1 MRLQNEI
8 QKLDEKTISKI
19 AAGEVVERPA
29 QVVKELIENSIDA
42 GASNIIIEIENGGFD
57 SIIITD
63 DGIGISKDQL
73 NLSIERH
80 ATSKLTRIED
90 LGEIYSLGF
99 RGEALSSIAAI
110 SKLQI
115 SSRKSDCDG
124 FQLKVSGGD
133 RENIEPYAM
142 NQGTIVKIMEI
153 FYNVP
158 ARLAFQRRPATE
170 SAKIVEITVQHAM
183 AHPNIAFNLK
193 NEGRLM
199 LNVPSV
205 INLQD
210 RLFDLLGLSA
220 TKLIQLESPP
230 GDEDA
235 PGEESWSGWIS
246 PPELTR
252 GRIDDVHVLVNNRV
266 VTSQPFSEAIRRG
279 YHTRLMVGRHPV
291 AVLNLNLPANELDVN
306 VHPTKRE
313 IRLKHSWRVLQRL
326 ERCIQHTLSKIP
338 TQPENKSKLTGITT
352 NNNEVKRDTVSKSN
366 KPKWVE
372 SAGKQLSLN
381 KEIIEDM
388 NDEKEQLIQI
398 STSPSIQKTLPEL
411 DSEPIAPALSSEE
424 RELHRHSG
432 KIKAVSPVDE
442 PTLELTNNNQLPD
455 MTPLCQFANSYIV
468 VQTGKELLLV
478 DQHALHERI
487 RFERL
492 RYSKQSWL
500 PQSRLEPLELSL
512 TAIESERLRSQK
524 ERVEELGFKIDEFNG
539 KWRLIAQPAALPSEK
554 IMTFLRDLIQDI
566 GDEGRRLNSAEKLKD
581 HVAFMQSCR
590 GAVKANQILS
600 LPEMRRLLSDMN
612 NIQNPWA
619 CVHGRPTAL
628 KISID
633 ELDRHFGRHG

>member
-1 MRLQNEI
+1 MQNKI
-8 QKLDEKTISKI
+8 QKLDDKTISKI

-42 GASNIIIEIENGGFD
+42 GSSSINIEIENGGFD

-63 DGIGISKDQL
+63 NGSGIDENDL
-73 NLSIERH
+73 LLSIERH
-80 ATSKLTRIED
+80 ATSKLSKIED
-90 LGEIYSLGF
+90 LHEIYSLGF
-99 RGEALSSIAAI
+99 RGEALSSIASI

-115 SSRKSDCDG
+115 SSKKENSDGC
-124 FQLKVSGGD
+124 QLSVLGG
-133 RENIEPYAM
+133 EVGKIVPCAM
-142 NQGTIVKIMEI
+142 NNGTIVKISDI
-153 FYNVP
+153 FFNVP

-170 SAKIVEITVQHAM
+170 SAKIVEITVEHAM
-183 AHPNIAFNLK
+183 AHPNISFNLK

-199 LNVPSV
+199 LNVPAV
-205 INLQD
+205 ENLQD

-220 TKLIQLESPP
+220 TKLIRLQSPPDDENAP
-230 GDEDA
+230 GDEV
-235 PGEESWSGWIS
+235 WSGWIS

-252 GRIDDVHVLVNNRV
+252 GRNDDVHILVNNRV

-326 ERCIQHTLSKIP
+326 ERSIQYTLSMIP
-338 TQPENKSKLTGITT
+338 TQPENKSKLTGISI
-352 NNNEVKRDTVSKSN
+352 NNEKYNEKLPTYN
-366 KPKWVE
+366 KPAWVE

-381 KEIIEDM
+381 DEIVEEHAEIKE
-388 NDEKEQLIQI
+388 EKIQI
-398 STSPSIQKTLPEL
+398 STSPSIQQTLPEL
-411 DSEPIAPALSSEE
+411 DRKPIAPALSIEE
-424 RELHRHSG
+424 RDLHRYSG
-432 KIKAVSPVDE
+432 RIKTISPIEE
-442 PTLELTNNNQLPD
+442 PELELIQKNNLPE
-455 MTPLCQFANSYIV
+455 MEPLCQFANTYIV

-492 RYSKQSWL
+492 RYSKQSWA
-500 PQSRLEPLELSL
+500 PQSRLEPLILNL
-512 TAIESERLRSQK
+512 TPIESERLRSQK
-524 ERVEELGFKIDEFNG
+524 GRIEELGFKIDEFNE
-539 KWRLIAQPAALPSEK
+539 KWRLLAQPEALPSEK
-554 IMTFLRDLIQDI
+554 IIDFISDIIQDL
-566 GDEGRRLNSAEKLKD
+566 GDDQRRLDSVDKLKD

-600 LPEMRRLLSDMN
+600 LAEMRRLLSDMR
-612 NIQNPWA
+612 NIPNPWA

-633 ELDRHFGRHG
+633 ELDKHFGRHG

>member
-1 MRLQNEI
+1 MPKI
-8 QKLDEKTISKI
+8 QKLDDNTISQI

-42 GASNIIIEIENGGFD
+42 GSTIIIIEIENGGFD
-57 SIIITD
+57 SIKITD
-63 DGIGISKDQL
+63 NGNGINKEEL

-80 ATSKLTRIED
+80 ATSKLVRIED
-90 LGEIYSLGF
+90 LNEIYTLGF

-110 SKLQI
+110 SNLKI
-115 SSRKSDCDG
+115 SSRQEDSDG
-124 FQLKVSGGD
+124 FQLTVSGGNIG
-133 RENIEPYAM
+133 NIEPCAM
-142 NQGTIVKIMEI
+142 NKGTIVSVNDI
-153 FYNVP
+153 FFNVP

-170 SAKIVEITVQHAM
+170 SAKIVEITVEHAM
-183 AHPNIAFNLK
+183 AHPNVSFNLQ

-199 LNVPSV
+199 LNVPPT
-205 INLQD
+205 NHLND

-220 TKLIQLESPP
+220 TKLIELQSPPEDNDAP
-230 GDEDA
+230 GDEL
-235 PGEESWSGWIS
+235 WSGWIS
-246 PPELTR
+246 PPELSR
-252 GRIDDVHVLVNNRV
+252 GRNDDVHILVNNRV

-291 AVLNLNLPANELDVN
+291 AVLNLEIPADELDVN

-326 ERCIQHTLSKIP
+326 ERSIQYTLSKVP
-338 TQPENKSKLTGITT
+338 TQPEEKSKLTGISKIT
-352 NNNEVKRDTVSKSN
+352 NNEISKNISEAV

-372 SAGKQLSLN
+372 SAGKQLSLDN
-381 KEIIEDM
+381 EIVNEINDFKKE
-388 NDEKEQLIQI
+388 KLQI
-398 STSPSIQKTLPEL
+398 STSPTAQQTLPYL
-411 DSEPIAPALSSEE
+411 DNEPISAPLSIEE
-424 RELHRHSG
+424 RDLHRYSG
-432 KIKAVSPVDE
+432 KIKSISPIEE
-442 PTLELTNNNQLPD
+442 PKLSKSNVNELPE

-500 PQSRLEPLELSL
+500 PQKRLEPLELSL
-512 TAIESERLRSQK
+512 NPIQSERLRSQK
-524 ERVEELGFKIDEFNG
+524 VKVEEIGFLIDEIDG
-539 KWRLIAQPAALPSEK
+539 VWYLKSQPAILSPEK
-554 IMTFLRDLIQDI
+554 ILTFINDLIQDL
-566 GDEGRRLNSAEKLKD
+566 GDEDRILNSVQNLKD

-600 LPEMRRLLSDMN
+600 LPEMRRLLSDMRD
-612 NIQNPWA
+612 IENPWA

-628 KISID
+628 KISIE
-633 ELDRHFGRHG
+633 ELDKHFGRHG

>member
-1 MRLQNEI
+1 MDNEI
-8 QKLDEKTISKI
+8 RKLDEKTISKI

-42 GASNIIIEIENGGFD
+42 ESSNIKIEIENGGFD
-57 SIIITD
+57 SITITD
-63 DGIGISKDQL
+63 DGNGINEDDL
-73 NLSIERH
+73 LLSIERH
-80 ATSKLTRIED
+80 ATSKLSRIED
-90 LGEIYSLGF
+90 LNEIYSLGF

-115 SSRKSDCDG
+115 SSRKENCDG
-124 FQLKVSGGD
+124 YQLKVTGGD
-133 RENIEPYAM
+133 VEKIEPCAM
-142 NQGTIVKIMEI
+142 NKGTMVNINDI
-153 FYNVP
+153 FFNVP
-158 ARLAFQRRPATE
+158 ARLAFQRRSATE
-170 SAKIVEITVQHAM
+170 SAKIVEIVVQHAM
-183 AHPNIAFNLK
+183 AHPNISFNLK

-205 INLQD
+205 ANLQD

-220 TKLIQLESPP
+220 TKLIQLQSPPADENAP
-230 GDEDA
+230 GDEV
-235 PGEESWSGWIS
+235 WSGWIS
-246 PPELTR
+246 PPEVTR
-252 GRIDDVHVLVNNRV
+252 GRNDDVHVLVNNRV
-266 VTSQPFSEAIRRG
+266 VTNQPFSEAIRRG

-291 AVLNLNLPANELDVN
+291 AVLNLNLPANDLDVN

-326 ERCIQHTLSKIP
+326 ERCIQFTLAKIP

-352 NNNEVKRDTVSKSN
+352 NNEIVTDSFPESK
-366 KPKWVE
+366 KPSWVE

-381 KEIIEDM
+381 NEVIEEIIE
-388 NDEKEQLIQI
+388 EKEHKIQI
-398 STSPSIQKTLPEL
+398 SKSPSTQKTLPEL
-411 DSEPIAPALSSEE
+411 DNEPIAPALSIEE

-432 KIKAVSPVDE
+432 KIDAISPIDE
-442 PTLELTNNNQLPD
+442 PELNSLKNGQLPD
-455 MTPLCQFANSYIV
+455 MEPLCQFANSYIV
-468 VQTGKELLLV
+468 VQTGGELLLV

-492 RYSKQSWL
+492 RYSKQSWA
-500 PQSRLEPLELSL
+500 PQSRLEPLKLSL
-512 TAIESERLRSQK
+512 NAIESERLRSQK
-524 ERVEELGFKIDEFNG
+524 ERVEELGFRVDEVNG
-539 KWRLIAQPAALPSEK
+539 EWELIAQPEAVPSEK
-554 IMTFLRDLIQDI
+554 IISFFSDIIQDI
-566 GDEGRRLNSAEKLKD
+566 GDERRRLDTADKLKD

-600 LPEMRRLLSDMN
+600 LAEMRRLLSDMK
-612 NIQNPWA
+612 NIPNPWA

>member
-1 MRLQNEI
+1 LPKI
-8 QKLDEKTISKI
+8 QKLDDNTISQI

-42 GASNIIIEIENGGFD
+42 GSTNIIIEIENGGFD
-57 SIIITD
+57 SIKITD
-63 DGIGISKDQL
+63 NGNGISKEEL

-80 ATSKLTRIED
+80 ATSKLVRIED
-90 LGEIYSLGF
+90 LNEIYTLGF

-110 SKLQI
+110 SNLKI
-115 SSRKSDCDG
+115 SSRQEDSDG
-124 FQLKVSGGD
+124 FQLTVSGGNIG
-133 RENIEPYAM
+133 NIEPCAM
-142 NQGTIVKIMEI
+142 NKGTIVSVNDI
-153 FYNVP
+153 FFNVP

-170 SAKIVEITVQHAM
+170 SAKIVEITVEHAM
-183 AHPNIAFNLK
+183 AHPDVSFNLQ

-199 LNVPSV
+199 LNVPPT
-205 INLQD
+205 NHLND

-220 TKLIQLESPP
+220 TKLIELQSPPEDNDAP
-230 GDEDA
+230 GDEL
-235 PGEESWSGWIS
+235 WSGWIS
-246 PPELTR
+246 PPELSR
-252 GRIDDVHVLVNNRV
+252 GRNDDVHILVNNRV

-291 AVLNLNLPANELDVN
+291 AILNLEIPADELDVN

-326 ERCIQHTLSKIP
+326 ERSIQYTLSKVP
-338 TQPENKSKLTGITT
+338 TQPEEKSKLTGISEIT
-352 NNNEVKRDTVSKSN
+352 NNEISKNISKAV

-372 SAGKQLSLN
+372 SAGKQLSLDN
-381 KEIIEDM
+381 EIVNEINDFKKE
-388 NDEKEQLIQI
+388 KLQI
-398 STSPSIQKTLPEL
+398 STSPSAQQTLPNL
-411 DSEPIAPALSSEE
+411 DDEPISAPLSIEE
-424 RELHRHSG
+424 RDLHRYSG
-432 KIKAVSPVDE
+432 KIKSISPIEE
-442 PTLELTNNNQLPD
+442 PKLSKSNVNELPE

-500 PQSRLEPLELSL
+500 PQKRLEPLELSL
-512 TAIESERLRSQK
+512 NPIQSERLRSQK
-524 ERVEELGFKIDEFNG
+524 VKVEEIGFLIDEIDG
-539 KWRLIAQPAALPSEK
+539 VWYLKSQPAILSPEK
-554 IMTFLRDLIQDI
+554 ILTFINDLIQDL
-566 GDEGRRLNSAEKLKD
+566 GDEDRILNSVQNLKD

-600 LPEMRRLLSDMN
+600 LAEMRRLLSDMRE
-612 NIQNPWA
+612 IENPWA

-628 KISID
+628 KISLE
-633 ELDRHFGRHG
+633 ELDKHFGRHG

>member
-1 MRLQNEI
+1 MQNKI
-8 QKLDEKTISKI
+8 QKLDDKTISKI

-42 GASNIIIEIENGGFD
+42 GSSSINIEIENGGFD

-63 DGIGISKDQL
+63 NGSGIDKNDL
-73 NLSIERH
+73 LLSIERH
-80 ATSKLTRIED
+80 ATSKLSKIED
-90 LGEIYSLGF
+90 LHEIYSLGF
-99 RGEALSSIAAI
+99 RGEALSSIASI

-115 SSRKSDCDG
+115 SSKKENYDG
-124 FQLKVSGGD
+124 CQLSVLGG
-133 RENIEPYAM
+133 EVGKIVPCAM
-142 NQGTIVKIMEI
+142 NNGTIVKINDI
-153 FYNVP
+153 FFNVP

-170 SAKIVEITVQHAM
+170 SAKIVEITVEHAM
-183 AHPNIAFNLK
+183 AHPNISFNLK

-199 LNVPSV
+199 LNVPAV
-205 INLQD
+205 ENLQD

-220 TKLIQLESPP
+220 TKLIRLQSPPDDENAP
-230 GDEDA
+230 GDEV
-235 PGEESWSGWIS
+235 WSGWIS

-252 GRIDDVHVLVNNRV
+252 GRNDDVHILVNNRV

-326 ERCIQHTLSKIP
+326 ERSIQYTLSMIP
-338 TQPENKSKLTGITT
+338 TQPENKSKLTGISI
-352 NNNEVKRDTVSKSN
+352 NNENNEKLPTYT
-366 KPKWVE
+366 KPAWVE

-381 KEIIEDM
+381 DEIVEETAEIKE
-388 NDEKEQLIQI
+388 EKIQI
-398 STSPSIQKTLPEL
+398 STSPSIQQTLPEL
-411 DSEPIAPALSSEE
+411 DRKPIAPALSIEE
-424 RELHRHSG
+424 RDLHRYSG
-432 KIKAVSPVDE
+432 RIKTISPIEE
-442 PTLELTNNNQLPD
+442 PELEIIQKNNLPE
-455 MTPLCQFANSYIV
+455 MEPLCQFANTYIV

-492 RYSKQSWL
+492 RYSKQSWA
-500 PQSRLEPLELSL
+500 PQSRLEPLILNL
-512 TAIESERLRSQK
+512 TPIESERLRSQK
-524 ERVEELGFKIDEFNG
+524 GRIEELGFIIDEFNE
-539 KWRLIAQPAALPSEK
+539 KWRLLAQPEALPSEK
-554 IMTFLRDLIQDI
+554 IIDFISDIIQDL
-566 GDEGRRLNSAEKLKD
+566 GDDQRRLDSVDKLKD

-600 LPEMRRLLSDMN
+600 LAEMRRLLSDMR
-612 NIQNPWA
+612 NIPNPWA

-633 ELDRHFGRHG
+633 ELDKHFGRHG

>member
-1 MRLQNEI
+1 MPKI
-8 QKLDEKTISKI
+8 QKLDDNTISQI

-42 GASNIIIEIENGGFD
+42 GSTIIIIEIENGGFD
-57 SIIITD
+57 SIKITD
-63 DGIGISKDQL
+63 NGNGINKEEL

-80 ATSKLTRIED
+80 ATSKLVRIED
-90 LGEIYSLGF
+90 LNEIYTLGF

-110 SKLQI
+110 SNLKI
-115 SSRKSDCDG
+115 SSRQENSDG
-124 FQLKVSGGD
+124 FQLTVSGGNIG
-133 RENIEPYAM
+133 NIEPCAM
-142 NQGTIVKIMEI
+142 NKGTIVSVNDI
-153 FYNVP
+153 FFNVP

-170 SAKIVEITVQHAM
+170 SAKIVEITVEHAM
-183 AHPNIAFNLK
+183 AHPNVSFNLQ

-199 LNVPSV
+199 LNVPPT
-205 INLQD
+205 NHLND

-220 TKLIQLESPP
+220 TKLIELQSPPEDNDAP
-230 GDEDA
+230 GDEL
-235 PGEESWSGWIS
+235 WSGWIS
-246 PPELTR
+246 PPELSR
-252 GRIDDVHVLVNNRV
+252 GRNDDVHILVNNRV

-291 AVLNLNLPANELDVN
+291 AVLNLEIPADELDVN

-326 ERCIQHTLSKIP
+326 ERSIQYTLSKVP
-338 TQPENKSKLTGITT
+338 TQPEEKSKLTGISKIT
-352 NNNEVKRDTVSKSN
+352 NNEISKNISEAV

-372 SAGKQLSLN
+372 SAGKQLSLDN
-381 KEIIEDM
+381 EIVNEINDFKKE
-388 NDEKEQLIQI
+388 KLQI
-398 STSPSIQKTLPEL
+398 STSPTAQQTLPYL
-411 DSEPIAPALSSEE
+411 DNEPISAPLSIEE
-424 RELHRHSG
+424 RDLHRYSG
-432 KIKAVSPVDE
+432 KIKSISPIEE
-442 PTLELTNNNQLPD
+442 PKLSKSNVNELPE

-500 PQSRLEPLELSL
+500 PQKRLEPLELSL
-512 TAIESERLRSQK
+512 NPIQSERLRSQK
-524 ERVEELGFKIDEFNG
+524 VKVEEIGFLIEEIDG
-539 KWRLIAQPAALPSEK
+539 VWYLKSQPAILSPEK
-554 IMTFLRDLIQDI
+554 ILTFINDLIQDL
-566 GDEGRRLNSAEKLKD
+566 GDEDRILNSVQNLKD

-600 LPEMRRLLSDMN
+600 LPEMRRLLSDMRD
-612 NIQNPWA
+612 IENPWA

-628 KISID
+628 KISIE
-633 ELDRHFGRHG
+633 ELDKHFGRHG

>member
-1 MRLQNEI
+1 MPKI
-8 QKLDEKTISKI
+8 QKLDDNTISQI

-42 GASNIIIEIENGGFD
+42 GSTNIIIEIENGGFD
-57 SIIITD
+57 SIKITD
-63 DGIGISKDQL
+63 NGNGINKEEL

-80 ATSKLTRIED
+80 ATSKLVRIED
-90 LGEIYSLGF
+90 LNEIYTLGF

-110 SKLQI
+110 SNLKI
-115 SSRKSDCDG
+115 SSRQEDSDG
-124 FQLKVSGGD
+124 YQLTVSGGNKG
-133 RENIEPYAM
+133 NIEPCAM
-142 NQGTIVKIMEI
+142 NKGTIVSVNDI
-153 FYNVP
+153 FFNVP

-170 SAKIVEITVQHAM
+170 SAKIVEITVEHAM
-183 AHPNIAFNLK
+183 AHPNVSFNLQ

-199 LNVPSV
+199 LNVPPT
-205 INLQD
+205 NHLND

-220 TKLIQLESPP
+220 TKLIELQSPPEDNDAP
-230 GDEDA
+230 GDEL
-235 PGEESWSGWIS
+235 WSGWIS
-246 PPELTR
+246 PPELSR
-252 GRIDDVHVLVNNRV
+252 GRNDDVHILVNNRV

-291 AVLNLNLPANELDVN
+291 AVLNLEIPADELDVN

-326 ERCIQHTLSKIP
+326 ERSIQYTLSKVP
-338 TQPENKSKLTGITT
+338 TQPEEKSKLTGISEVT
-352 NNNEVKRDTVSKSN
+352 NNEISKNISEAV

-372 SAGKQLSLN
+372 SAGKQLSLDN
-381 KEIIEDM
+381 EIVNEINDFKKE
-388 NDEKEQLIQI
+388 KLQI
-398 STSPSIQKTLPEL
+398 STSPSAQQTLPYL
-411 DSEPIAPALSSEE
+411 DNEPVSAPLSIEE
-424 RELHRHSG
+424 RDLHRYSG
-432 KIKAVSPVDE
+432 KIKSISPIEE
-442 PTLELTNNNQLPD
+442 PKLSKSNINELPE

-468 VQTGKELLLV
+468 VQAGKELLLV

-500 PQSRLEPLELSL
+500 PQKRLEPLELSL
-512 TAIESERLRSQK
+512 NPIESERLRSQK
-524 ERVEELGFKIDEFNG
+524 VKVEEIGFLIDEIDG
-539 KWRLIAQPAALPSEK
+539 VWYLKSQPAILSPEK
-554 IMTFLRDLIQDI
+554 ILTFINDLIQDL
-566 GDEGRRLNSAEKLKD
+566 GDEDRILNSVQNLKD

-600 LPEMRRLLSDMN
+600 LPEMRRLLSDMRD
-612 NIQNPWA
+612 IENPWA

-633 ELDRHFGRHG
+633 ELDKHFGRHG

>member
-1 MRLQNEI
+1 MPKI
-8 QKLDEKTISKI
+8 QKLDDNTISQI

-42 GASNIIIEIENGGFD
+42 GSTNIIIEIENGGFD
-57 SIIITD
+57 SIKITD
-63 DGIGISKDQL
+63 NGDGINKEEL

-80 ATSKLTRIED
+80 ATSKLVRIED
-90 LGEIYSLGF
+90 LNEIYTLGF

-110 SKLQI
+110 SNLKI
-115 SSRKSDCDG
+115 SSRQEDNDG
-124 FQLKVSGGD
+124 YQLTISGGNIG
-133 RENIEPYAM
+133 NIEPCAM
-142 NQGTIVKIMEI
+142 NKGTIVSVNDI
-153 FYNVP
+153 FFNVP

-170 SAKIVEITVQHAM
+170 SAKIVEITVEHAM
-183 AHPNIAFNLK
+183 AHPNVSFNLQ

-199 LNVPSV
+199 LNVPPT
-205 INLQD
+205 NHLND

-220 TKLIQLESPP
+220 TKLIELQSPPEDNDAP
-230 GDEDA
+230 GDEL
-235 PGEESWSGWIS
+235 WSGWIS
-246 PPELTR
+246 PPELSR
-252 GRIDDVHVLVNNRV
+252 GRNDDVHILVNNRV

-291 AVLNLNLPANELDVN
+291 AVLNLEIPADELDVN

-326 ERCIQHTLSKIP
+326 ERSIQYTLSKVP
-338 TQPENKSKLTGITT
+338 TQPEEKSKLTGISEIS
-352 NNNEVKRDTVSKSN
+352 NNEISKNISEAV

-372 SAGKQLSLN
+372 SAGKQLSLDN
-381 KEIIEDM
+381 EIINEI
-388 NDEKEQLIQI
+388 NDFKKEKLQI
-398 STSPSIQKTLPEL
+398 STSPSAQQTLPYL
-411 DSEPIAPALSSEE
+411 DNEPISAPLSIEE
-424 RELHRHSG
+424 KDLHRYSG
-432 KIKAVSPVDE
+432 KIKSISPIEE
-442 PTLELTNNNQLPD
+442 PKLSKSNVNELPE

-500 PQSRLEPLELSL
+500 PQKRLEPLELSL
-512 TAIESERLRSQK
+512 NPIQSERLRSQK
-524 ERVEELGFKIDEFNG
+524 VKVEEIGFLIDEIDG
-539 KWRLIAQPAALPSEK
+539 VWYLKSQPAILSPEK
-554 IMTFLRDLIQDI
+554 ILTFINDLIQDL
-566 GDEGRRLNSAEKLKD
+566 GDEDRILNSVQNLKD

-600 LPEMRRLLSDMN
+600 LPEMRRLLSDMRD
-612 NIQNPWA
+612 IENPWA

-633 ELDRHFGRHG
+633 ELNKHFGRHG

>member
-1 MRLQNEI
+1 MPKI
-8 QKLDEKTISKI
+8 QKLDDNTISQI

-42 GASNIIIEIENGGFD
+42 GSTIIIIEIENGGFD
-57 SIIITD
+57 SIKITD
-63 DGIGISKDQL
+63 NGNGIDKEEL

-80 ATSKLTRIED
+80 ATSKLVRIED
-90 LGEIYSLGF
+90 LNEIYTLGF

-110 SKLQI
+110 SNLKI
-115 SSRKSDCDG
+115 SSRQENSDG
-124 FQLKVSGGD
+124 FQLTVSGGNIG
-133 RENIEPYAM
+133 NIEPCAM
-142 NQGTIVKIMEI
+142 NKGTIVSVNDI
-153 FYNVP
+153 FFNVP

-170 SAKIVEITVQHAM
+170 SAKIVEITVEHAM
-183 AHPNIAFNLK
+183 AHPNVSFNLQ

-199 LNVPSV
+199 LNVPPT
-205 INLQD
+205 NHLND

-220 TKLIQLESPP
+220 TKLIELQPPPEDNDAP
-230 GDEDA
+230 GDEL
-235 PGEESWSGWIS
+235 WSGWIS
-246 PPELTR
+246 PPELSR
-252 GRIDDVHVLVNNRV
+252 GRNDDVHILVNNRV

-291 AVLNLNLPANELDVN
+291 AVLNLEIPADELDVN

-326 ERCIQHTLSKIP
+326 ERSIQYTLSKVP
-338 TQPENKSKLTGITT
+338 TQPEEKSKLTGISEIT
-352 NNNEVKRDTVSKSN
+352 NNEISKNISEAV

-372 SAGKQLSLN
+372 SAGKQLSLDN
-381 KEIIEDM
+381 EIVNEINDFKKE
-388 NDEKEQLIQI
+388 KLQI
-398 STSPSIQKTLPEL
+398 STSPTAQQTLPYL
-411 DSEPIAPALSSEE
+411 DNEPISAPLSIEE
-424 RELHRHSG
+424 RDLHRYSG
-432 KIKAVSPVDE
+432 KIKSISPIEE
-442 PTLELTNNNQLPD
+442 PKLSKSNVNELPE

-500 PQSRLEPLELSL
+500 PQKRLEPLELSL
-512 TAIESERLRSQK
+512 NPIQSERLRSQK
-524 ERVEELGFKIDEFNG
+524 VKVEEIGFLIDEIDG
-539 KWRLIAQPAALPSEK
+539 VWYLKSQPAILSPEK
-554 IMTFLRDLIQDI
+554 ILTFINDLIQDL
-566 GDEGRRLNSAEKLKD
+566 GDEDRILNSVQNLKD

-600 LPEMRRLLSDMN
+600 LPEMRRLLSDMRD
-612 NIQNPWA
+612 IENPWA

-628 KISID
+628 KISIE
-633 ELDRHFGRHG
+633 ELDKHFGRHG